1 MATKTSGGD
10 GMDYRITIIAFN
22 FDITANW
29 ATGDLAF
36 PVTDQASFE
45 VFLASRNYNYTN
57 NLTNIVISNFSI
69 VGNRITCN
77 LSADGTILDISNM
90 QVTDITSIGNLGQL
104 QYLYL
109 NNNQIITFDPTIALP
124 SSLQVLYLGQNQII
138 TFDPTIALPSSLQ
151 VLYLYNN
158 QIITFDPTIAL
169 PISLQYLHLNN
180 NQIITFDPTIAL
192 PISLQSL
199 HLYNNQMTIAGYT
212 ASETWA
218 NTQPIFTSLCNVTFN
233 SNIDNVS
240 GTNLESILISKN
252 CNVIT

>member
-1 MATKTSGGD
+1 
-10 GMDYRITIIAFN
+10 MDYRITTIAFN

-45 VFLASRNYNYTN
+45 VFLASRSYDDDN

-104 QYLYL
+104 QVLYL
-109 NNNQIITFDPTIALP
+109 SNNQII
-124 SSLQVLYLGQNQII
+124 N
-138 TFDPTIALPSSLQ
+138 FDPTIALPSSLQ

-169 PISLQYLHLNN
+169 PS
-180 NQIITFDPTIAL
+180 
-192 PISLQSL
+192 SLQSL
-199 HLYNNQMTIAGYT
+199 YLNNNQMTIAGYT

-218 NTQPIFTSLCNVTFN
+218 NTQPIFTSLCNVSFN
-233 SNIDNVS
+233 SNIDDVS

>member
-10 GMDYRITIIAFN
+10 GMDYRITTIAFN

-45 VFLASRNYNYTN
+45 VFLASRSYNDDN
-57 NLTNIVISNFSI
+57 DLTNIVISNFSI

-77 LSADGTILDISNM
+77 LSADGTILDLSLM

-104 QYLYL
+104 QYLDLNSNQIINFDPTIALPISLKYL
-109 NNNQIITFDPTIALP
+109 YLYNNQIITFDPTIALP
-124 SSLQVLYLGQNQII
+124 SSLQVLYL
-138 TFDPTIALPSSLQ
+138 
-151 VLYLYNN
+151 
-158 QIITFDPTIAL
+158 
-169 PISLQYLHLNN
+169 NN

-192 PISLQSL
+192 PISLKSL
-199 HLYNNQMTIAGYT
+199 YLYNNQMTIAGYT

-218 NTQPIFTSLCNVTFN
+218 NTQPIFTSLCNVFFN

-240 GTNLESILISKN
+240 GTNLEAILISKN
-252 CNVIT
+252 CQVIS

>member
-10 GMDYRITIIAFN
+10 GMDYRITTIAFN

-90 QVTDITSIGNLGQL
+90 QVTDMTSIGNLGQL
-104 QYLYL
+104 QYLY
-109 NNNQIITFDPTIALP
+109 
-124 SSLQVLYLGQNQII
+124 
-138 TFDPTIALPSSLQ
+138 
-151 VLYLYNN
+151 
-158 QIITFDPTIAL
+158 
-169 PISLQYLHLNN
+169 LNN

-218 NTQPIFTSLCNVTFN
+218 NTQPIFTSLCNVSLIVILTTF
-233 SNIDNVS
+233 
-240 GTNLESILISKN
+240 LELILK
-252 CNVIT
+252 VY